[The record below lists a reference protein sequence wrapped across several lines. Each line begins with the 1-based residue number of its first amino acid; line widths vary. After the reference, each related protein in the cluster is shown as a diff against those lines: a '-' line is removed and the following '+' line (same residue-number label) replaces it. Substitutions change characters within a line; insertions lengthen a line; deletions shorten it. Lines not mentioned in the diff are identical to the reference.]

1 MDTSN
6 VQDEMKG
13 LGRQLTWFLK
23 RFEDCIPYRRNRGHL
38 RTYVEG
44 QLSALPRKSVEPI
57 ALAAGTPPRTLQ
69 QFLERYTWDHEAV
82 RRRIQELV
90 AKQHADPD
98 AIALIDETTFAKKG
112 DKTAGVQRQWCGCRG
127 KRDNCVMTVHLGY
140 AAGDFHALV
149 DSDLYLP
156 KETWHED
163 RERCREAYIPDDV
176 VYRPKWRIALELL
189 DRATHNGVRFKYLV
203 GDEAYGSV
211 PDFRKEVARRG
222 LVYVLEVARSV
233 AGWVDTAWLE
243 KRCAQEGIPHPRR
256 VDALWKR
263 GGPAWQCFH
272 VKNTGNGP
280 EVWQARVARFIP
292 GPNGIPR
299 QSCWLLIARHVLTGE
314 MKYFLSNAPEDTAPE
329 DLLHVAF
336 SRWHIERLFE
346 DGKSHIGFDHFEVR
360 NYQPV
365 IRHLILS
372 MLSLLFLV
380 QQTHRLREKKTA
392 LDGATGTRSH
402 RSAA

>member
-1 MDTSN
+1 MNELN
-6 VQDEMKG
+6 VFEEMKG
-13 LGRQLTWFLK
+13 LGCQLTWFLK

-44 QLSALPRKSVEPI
+44 QLSALPRKSIEPI

-69 QFLERYTWDHEAV
+69 QFLEGYSWDHEAV
-82 RRRIQELV
+82 RRRVQQLV
-90 AKQHADPD
+90 TKQHADPD
-98 AIALIDETTFAKKG
+98 AIALIDETSFSKKG
-112 DKTAGVQRQWCGCRG
+112 NKTAGVQRQWCGSRG
-127 KRDNCVMTVHLGY
+127 KQDNCVLTVHLGY

-163 RERCREAYIPDDV
+163 RARCRDAHVPDDV

-189 DRATHNGVRFKYLV
+189 DRATQNGLRFKYLV
-203 GDEAYGSV
+203 ADEFYGGV
-211 PDFRKEVARRG
+211 PDFRDEVAQRG
-222 LVYVLEVARSV
+222 LLYVLEVPRSV
-233 AGWVDTAWLE
+233 AGWVDTASLE
-243 KRCAQEGIPHPRR
+243 KRCAHGRIPHPKR
-256 VDALWKR
+256 VETLWKR
-263 GGPAWQCFH
+263 GGPSWQRFH
-272 VKNTGNGP
+272 VKNTDKGP
-280 EVWQARVARFIP
+280 EVWDARVVRFIP

-299 QSCWLLIARHVLTGE
+299 EQCWLIVARHVLTGE

-329 DLLHVAF
+329 VLLHVAF

-346 DGKSHIGFDHFEVR
+346 DGKSHIGLDHFEVR

-380 QQTHRLREKKTA
+380 EQTHRLREKKPS
-392 LDGATGTRSH
+392 LDRAPSPGSY

>member
-1 MDTSN
+1 MNESN
-6 VQDEMKG
+6 VLEEMKG
-13 LGRQLTWFLK
+13 LRCQLTWFLK
-23 RFEDCIPYRRNRGHL
+23 RFEDCIPYTRNRGHL

-44 QLSALPRKSVEPI
+44 QLSALPRKSVEPM

-69 QFLERYTWDHEAV
+69 QFLERYSWDHEGV

-90 AKQHADPD
+90 VTHHADPN
-98 AIALIDETTFAKKG
+98 AIALIDETSFAKKG
-112 DKTAGVQRQWCGCRG
+112 DKTAGVQRQWCGSRG
-127 KRDNCVMTVHLGY
+127 KQDNCVMTVHLGY
-140 AAGDFHALV
+140 ATGSFHALV

-163 RERCREAYIPDDV
+163 RARCREAHIPDHV

-189 DRATHNGVRFKYLV
+189 DRATQNGVRFKYLV
-203 GDEAYGSV
+203 ADEAYGGV
-211 PDFRKEVARRG
+211 PDFRDEVAKRG
-222 LVYVLEVARSV
+222 FIYVLEVPRSV
-233 AGWVDTAWLE
+233 AGWVDTASLD
-243 KRCAQEGIPHPRR
+243 KRCAAGRIPRPKR
-256 VDALWKR
+256 VDTLWKR
-263 GGPAWQCFH
+263 GGPSWQRFH
-272 VKNTGNGP
+272 VKNTDKGP
-280 EVWQARVARFIP
+280 EVWDARVVRFIP

-299 QSCWLLIARHVLTGE
+299 EQCWLLAARHVLTGE
-314 MKYFLSNAPEDTAPE
+314 TKYFLSNAPADTAPE
-329 DLLHVAF
+329 VLLRVAF

-346 DGKSHIGFDHFEVR
+346 DGKSHIGLDHFEVR

-380 QQTHRLREKKTA
+380 QQTHRLREKKFP
-392 LDGATGTRSH
+392 LDGTPSANGH